1 MEDPI
6 PTNRR
11 VQSVYRDVFDE
22 DVSEIEIKEQEQPDN
37 DRDGLTLLPNAIT
50 NGDNCVDSGEEVN
63 SGSITTSP
71 QQEQAVGFLQALMIP
86 GVIEYSL
93 SLFFNKLVSYTF
105 LFWLPFYVQV
115 TRT

>member
-11 VQSVYRDVFDE
+11 E
-22 DVSEIEIKEQEQPDN
+22 DVSEVEINEQEQPDN
-37 DRDGLTLLPNAIT
+37 DEDGLTLLPN
-50 NGDNCVDSGEEVN
+50 DDCVDSGEEVN